1 MRQLLLALALSFTSA
16 MAADSQMFRGHPSL
30 SGVTPPPGKPLEG
43 KIAWSSATMGW
54 ELYQP
59 LENMDGQAVFPSTP
73 AVVGGRIYLCAGP
86 YLFVFD
92 AAGQPVYH
100 VKLSAC
106 TLASPTVV
114 DGLVY
119 VSTDDGRMHAVE
131 AKDGKERWTA
141 VIGANPFMKQVD
153 NWDVY
158 HSSATV
164 VDGVLYVGSADGRIY
179 ALSAANGKELWHFQT
194 GHVVRATPA
203 VVAGRVYCGS
213 FDGKVYALDAA
224 TGSKLWEVDTATKGT
239 PWHAVQ
245 GSCAVV
251 DGTVYVGS
259 RSGFLYAIDAAT
271 GKVRWQES
279 HDGNWVPSSPA
290 VRDGIAYVG
299 RLTDTKSL
307 RFRRT
312 ARCSGALTPRT
323 RPSPHPCWPGTF
335 CMWPATTTTTSRARA
350 ACAPS
355 RPRPGKSSGNWSC
368 PPACGLRPCWWTARS
383 TPPAPTASCT
393 RSGRRRRTGRRGFT
407 VWRNIRT
414 LWPASACPRTR
425 ARPRCLHPT
434 P

>member
-86 YLFVFD
+86 YHFVFD

-299 RLTDTKSL
+299 QSDGHKVTAVSPDGKVLWRIDAPNETFASPLLAGDILYVAGNDNYNQQGKGSL
-307 RFRRT
+307 
-312 ARCSGALTPRT
+312 CALEAKTGKVVWKLELPASVWA
-323 RPSPHPCWPGTF
+323 SPVLVDGTLY
-335 CMWPATTTTTSRARA
+335 A
-350 ACAPS
+350 ACAD
-355 RPRPGKSSGNWSC
+355 GKLY
-368 PPACGLRPCWWTARS
+368 A
-383 TPPAPTASCT
+383 
-393 RSGRRRRTGRRGFT
+393 
-407 VWRNIRT
+407 IR
-414 LWPASACPRTR
+414 
-425 ARPRCLHPT
+425 
-434 P
+434 